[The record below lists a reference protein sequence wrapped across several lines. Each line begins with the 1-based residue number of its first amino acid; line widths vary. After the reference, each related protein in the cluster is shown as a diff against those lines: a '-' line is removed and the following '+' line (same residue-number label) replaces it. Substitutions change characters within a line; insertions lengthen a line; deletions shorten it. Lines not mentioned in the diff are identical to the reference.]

1 MTSKTLF
8 SPEPHKGW
16 LPWGLLAPFLCIF
29 FVAICALGPEPL
41 LARHGWVDARGEP
54 VGLDGWY
61 AFLIIPFALNGLLI
75 LAWTLWV
82 ERRPLATIG
91 LTGPAPVKTLLGGV
105 LVGAATILAVV
116 VAIGLAGGYDVG
128 SIAPAL
134 ASPAALTGIGLLLV
148 SFIIQAGVEE
158 IIFRGWLLSAITR
171 KLGLPVAV
179 LLVSLTF
186 TFLHYSP
193 HQEARVMLSSF
204 LFSAFACA
212 WVIRAGNIWGAMGWH
227 AGWNWLLGTG
237 FELPVTGLQVD
248 LPALLVK
255 LTPQGAPILTGAAEG
270 PEGSWLCSAFFL
282 AGIAALWLWRRKPGQ
297 ASVTPPAG

>member
-1 MTSKTLF
+1 MTTKTIF
-8 SPEPHKGW
+8 SPQPHKGW

-29 FVAICALGPEPL
+29 FVALCALGPEPL
-41 LARHGWVDARGEP
+41 LERQGWVDARGEP
-54 VGLDGWY
+54 LGLNGWY
-61 AFLIIPFALNGLLI
+61 AFLVIPFALNGLLI

-82 ERRPLATIG
+82 ERRPQATIG

-116 VAIGLAGGYDVG
+116 VAIGLAGGYSLGAV
-128 SIAPAL
+128 APAL
-134 ASPAALTGIGLLLV
+134 ASPAALTGIGLLLL
-148 SFIIQAGVEE
+148 SFVVQAGVEE

-179 LLVSLTF
+179 VLVSLTF

-193 HQEARVMLSSF
+193 HQHWLLMLSSF

-212 WVIRAGNIWGAMGWH
+212 WAIRAGSIWGVMGWH
-227 AGWNWLLGTG
+227 AGWNWLLATG
-237 FELPVTGLQVD
+237 FELPVTGLMVD

-255 LTPQGAPILTGAAEG
+255 LTPQGTDALTGGAQG
-270 PEGSWLCSAFFL
+270 PEGSWLCSAFF
-282 AGIAALWLWRRKPGQ
+282 AVGILVLWLRRRK
-297 ASVTPPAG
+297 AAA